1 MIRNAV
7 YIIVCLSLL
16 SCVSHKNLGTGIVHD
31 ETAEKY
37 QRALLNSKNQLLQ
50 LDSAN
55 TIIQDLGWARRII
68 KEAKISENTIPPVF
82 KCINDDSFTIELPC
96 WEFDSPEY
104 QTANVIVEHRRI
116 DSAIVLAK
124 IKGIDEIYS
133 RSQVQVVSQ
142 LNERDEYLEDIVK
155 YSDTYEYYVRNAYL
169 TCLCISKRKKIFIVN
184 ATVQIHNKYNA
195 SEAETHRFDE

>member
-1 MIRNAV
+1 MKKYIYILV
-7 YIIVCLSLL
+7 YLISFVSCDSHNRIADTIMYDANIEKSL
-16 SCVSHKNLGTGIVHD
+16 KTFQ
-31 ETAEKY
+31 
-37 QRALLNSKNQLLQ
+37 QRKNQFFVS
-50 LDSAN
+50 DSAQAL
-55 TIIQDLGWARRII
+55 IQNIGWAQRIVSD
-68 KEAKISENTIPPVF
+68 AKIKMEDIPSVYKNIDNSHF
-82 KCINDDSFTIELPC
+82 SVELPC

-124 IKGIDEIYS
+124 IKGIDEIYY

-142 LNERDEYLEDIVK
+142 LHERDEYHVDSVK

-184 ATVQIHNKYNA
+184 ATIQIHNKYHA
-195 SEAETHRFDE
+195 SEAETHRFYE